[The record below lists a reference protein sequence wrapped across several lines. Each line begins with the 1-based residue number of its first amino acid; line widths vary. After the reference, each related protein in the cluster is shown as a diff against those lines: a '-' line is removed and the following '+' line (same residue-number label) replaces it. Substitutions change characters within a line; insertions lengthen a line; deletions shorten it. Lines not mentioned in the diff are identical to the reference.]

1 VPFMISCAD
10 TGASCPARFVSDNQL
25 ELIEQMRK
33 HIATSHP
40 EQVKATPP
48 TERVKKLIKE
58 T

>member
-1 VPFMISCAD
+1 MISCAD